1 MTAEGRPIGGR
12 HIPRPRDGPVRQNG
26 HDRWVDL
33 RPVVWDVTV
42 VTPRADRGVTIVL
55 RVTYRTIE
63 QLCGE
68 PCVET
73 ASGAMLPSYAGDAT
87 FSRFLR
93 SSSAS

>member
-1 MTAEGRPIGGR
+1 M
-12 HIPRPRDGPVRQNG
+12 RDGSAGPNG
-26 HDRWVDL
+26 HDPRVDL
-33 RPVVWDVTV
+33 RPVVWDATV
-42 VTPRADRGVTIVL
+42 VTPREDRGVTIVL

-68 PCVET
+68 LCNET
-73 ASGAMLPSYAGDAT
+73 ASEAVLVPYAGEPT